1 MEQETKSL
9 PNAEKE
15 IKAFADKRHKEIGGN
30 CVGVAPW
37 EAEDVLRKFYG
48 LPERGA
54 TAVPVMQTPAPQVHT
69 APPQLPQTPVQPDDA
84 LIDLD
89 AFL

>member
-1 MEQETKSL
+1 MSL